1 MSRCEKLV
9 FSRYSGGFMAE
20 RKKALWRCLLAPFG
34 GANTVETLLSIS
46 AALRVVD

>member
-1 MSRCEKLV
+1 
-9 FSRYSGGFMAE
+9 MAE
-20 RKKALWRCLLAPFG
+20 RKSPCDAASSPAIG